1 MDKETIIKEYN
12 SKLNTIDILN
22 YIKLNYLIFS
32 LCNAIFNVRFNQFI
46 RPAYRVFWR
55 KSKIYTI
62 ERILFETFEIIYIF
76 YSFYTIHNIYK
87 QKIANRNDYSDEI
100 VNRFYQFNQRNK
112 VSLTINLIFYGY
124 LAYFVSILYT
134 NVNNLKNY
142 RKYTLITYFKRE
154 LETIDLTTE
163 CEERFDSLKN
173 LFDKF
178 QLEKTIL
185 TFDFAKKLAL
195 KDIHDSL
202 SRGKKKQQGK
212 KQQQEKFPMVPTGPI
227 LPVAPIFTQKQK
239 QQLQRDASMVGMSV
253 DQYKKFLGMTDRQIK
268 DIISQK
274 QQLSQLKKRLQNLK

>member
-22 YIKLNYLIFS
+22 YIKLNYFIFS

-124 LAYFVSILYT
+124 LVYFVSMLYT

-202 SRGKKKQQGK
+202 SQGK
-212 KQQQEKFPMVPTGPI
+212 KQQKRINALPMAPTGPAF
-227 LPVAPIFTQKQK
+227 PVAPIFTQKQK
-239 QQLQRDASMVGMSV
+239 QKLQRNASIHGMSV
-253 DQYKKFLGMTDRQIK
+253 DQYKKQFYPGMTDRQIK
-268 DIISQK
+268 DGLK
-274 QQLSQLKKRLQNLK
+274 EEQQLSQLNKRLQNL

>member
-22 YIKLNYLIFS
+22 YIKMNYLIFS
-32 LCNAIFNVRFNQFI
+32 LCNAIFNLRFNQFI

-76 YSFYTIHNIYK
+76 YSFYTIYNIYK

-124 LAYFVSILYT
+124 LAYFVSMLYT

-154 LETIDLTTE
+154 LDTIEVNTD
-163 CEERFDSLKN
+163 CEERFESLKN
-173 LFDKF
+173 LFEKF

-185 TFDFAKKLAL
+185 TYDFAKKLAL

-202 SRGKKKQQGK
+202 SQGKKKQQ
-212 KQQQEKFPMVPTGPI
+212 KFSELPPMPPTGPVI
-227 LPVAPIFTQKQK
+227 PVVPIFTKQQK
-239 QQLQRDASMVGMSV
+239 QQLQRDALMVGMSV
-253 DQYKKFLGMTDRQIK
+253 DQLKEKYFPGMSDRQIK
-268 DIISQK
+268 ENFFNK
-274 QQLSQLKKRLQNLK
+274 ERTQLKKRLQNLK